1 MLNDFITSIGL
12 RMEPQRLAVQE
23 LVTSATV
30 EATAGAGEEEMIDL
44 TQLETLAQAAT
55 PGPWTTVP
63 TSIPNESLLQIG
75 AQVSFGSRSIQL
87 STQDATFIAACSPD
101 VVLALVARVRELETL
116 GQIVQREAA
125 YYDQAWLEEHAKNDH
140 MNTMDHKDEMSV
152 AESLLVIKMA
162 LTPSEPQDG

>member
-44 TQLETLAQAAT
+44 TQLETLAQAIHT
-55 PGPWTTVP
+55 FPWCK
-63 TSIPNESLLQIG
+63 ESNAQALDPVG
-75 AQVSFGSRSIQL
+75 AYH
-87 STQDATFIAACSPD
+87 AACSPD